1 MVVQEI
7 ENVLLCA
14 FVKLHVYPFCSESG
28 AFLLFSKKML
38 PKLKKENPSTEPHMH
53 GRTGV
58 VQQVSYTQHH
68 LFIQF

>member
-1 MVVQEI
+1 MVVQEL
-7 ENVLLCA
+7 EDVLLCA
-14 FVKLHVYPFCSESG
+14 FVKLHVNLICSESG

-38 PKLKKENPSTEPHMH
+38 PKLNQENPSSKPHMH

-58 VQQVSYTQHH
+58 AHQVSYMQHH